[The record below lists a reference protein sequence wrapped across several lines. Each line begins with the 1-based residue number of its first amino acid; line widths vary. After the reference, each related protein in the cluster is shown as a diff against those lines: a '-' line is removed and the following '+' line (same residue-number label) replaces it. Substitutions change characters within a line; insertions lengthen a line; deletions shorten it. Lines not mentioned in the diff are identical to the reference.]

1 MSNSTYRSEN
11 SVVQSAVLF
20 TIFIVLFLG
29 GIFAFSFWSLESAAH
44 AYIPGGLGILLC
56 SLAFFVPMTFI
67 GRSDTA
73 GE

>member
-1 MSNSTYRSEN
+1 MSNSSYRREN

-20 TIFIVLFLG
+20 AIFMILFLA

-44 AYIPGGLGILLC
+44 AYIPGAAGLILC

>member
-1 MSNSTYRSEN
+1 MSNSTYRPEN

-29 GIFAFSFWSLESAAH
+29 GIFAFSYWSLESAAH
-44 AYIPGGLGILLC
+44 TYIPGALGIGLC
-56 SLAFFVPMTFI
+56 SLAFFVPMTII